1 MRLVL
6 LDDAGRVGHFL
17 AAAAFVAVGV
27 GMVALAIA
35 TAPMARADS
44 TDDAFI
50 AAVHQAG
57 FRAAVEFRI
66 PCPMSSTNFF
76 KDSAFTL

>member
-1 MRLVL
+1 M
-6 LDDAGRVGHFL
+6 

-57 FRAAVEFRI
+57 LDLPRVCRNSPVHRAKWNR
-66 PCPMSSTNFF
+66 
-76 KDSAFTL
+76 